1 MENNFQ
7 YKTINSPGYGE
18 FRDRGSKF
26 LAHIF
31 PIVNGEEAGN
41 ALEGI
46 RKLHGKANH
55 HCFAWR
61 LGLDGLKYRANDD
74 GEPSGT
80 AGKPIL
86 GQIDSNGL
94 TNVLIVVTR
103 YFGGTLLGTSG
114 LINAYRLAAAA
125 AIDNADVIEKEL
137 SDYYVF
143 YCDYGK
149 MPLIMDA
156 AKKYELTIIRQ
167 SFDLNCELTIEFP
180 KSKWDGK
187 LVQFIAQA
195 LSLRIDQVNSTLL
208 LPHLKWELKGTW

>member
-1 MENNFQ
+1 MNHNFQ

-26 LAHIF
+26 LAYIF
-31 PIVNGEEAGN
+31 PIVNGDEAGN
-41 ALEGI
+41 ALEEI

-55 HCFAWR
+55 HCFAMR

-86 GQIDSNGL
+86 GQIDSYGL
-94 TNVLIVVTR
+94 TNVLIIVTR

-114 LINAYRLAAAA
+114 LIIAYRAAAAA
-125 AIDNADVIEKEL
+125 AIENAGVIEKEL
-137 SDYYVF
+137 SDYFIF
-143 YCDYGK
+143 YCDYSK
-149 MPLIMDA
+149 MPLIMDT
-156 AKKYELTIIRQ
+156 AKKYDLPIIKQ
-167 SFDLNCELTIEFP
+167 SFDLSCEITIQFP

-187 LVQFIAQA
+187 LTIFLAQA
-195 LSLRIDQVNSTLL
+195 LSLRTDQVDPILL
-208 LPHLKWELKGTW
+208 LPHLKWELQGTW

>member
-1 MENNFQ
+1 MKNNFQ

-31 PIVNGEEAGN
+31 PIVNGDDAGN
-41 ALEGI
+41 ALEEI

-61 LGLDGLKYRANDD
+61 IGLDGLKYRANDD

-125 AIDNADVIEKEL
+125 AIDHAVVIEKEL
-137 SDYYVF
+137 SDYFVF
-143 YCDYGK
+143 YCDYSK

-156 AKKYELTIIRQ
+156 AKKYELTIIKQ
-167 SFDLNCELTIEFP
+167 SFDLNCEITIQFP

-187 LVQFIAQA
+187 LTIFLANA
-195 LSLRIDQVNSTLL
+195 LSLRTDQVDPTFL
-208 LPHLKWELKGTW
+208 LPHLKWELQGTW

>member
-1 MENNFQ
+1 MKNNFQ

-31 PIVNGEEAGN
+31 PIVNGDDAGN
-41 ALEGI
+41 ALEEI

-61 LGLDGLKYRANDD
+61 IGLDGLKYRANDD

-125 AIDNADVIEKEL
+125 AIDNASVIEKEL
-137 SDYYVF
+137 SDYYIF
-143 YCDYGK
+143 YCDYSK

-167 SFDLNCELTIEFP
+167 SFDFNCELTIQFP
-180 KSKWDGK
+180 KSKWEGK
-187 LVQFIAQA
+187 LPQFIAQA
-195 LSLRIDQVNSTLL
+195 LSLRIDQVDPTLL
-208 LPHLKWELKGTW
+208 LPHLKWEFQGTW

>member
-156 AKKYELTIIRQ
+156 AKKYDLTILKQ
-167 SFDLNCELTIEFP
+167 SFDLNCELTIQFP

-187 LVQFIAQA
+187 LPQFIAQA
-195 LSLRIDQVNSTLL
+195 LSLRTDQVDHTLL
-208 LPHLKWELKGTW
+208 LPHLKWELQGTW

>member
-1 MENNFQ
+1 MKNNFQ

-31 PIVNGEEAGN
+31 PIVSGDDAGN
-41 ALEGI
+41 ALEEI
-46 RKLHGKANH
+46 RKLHAKANH

-61 LGLDGLKYRANDD
+61 IGLDGLKYRANDD

-125 AIDNADVIEKEL
+125 AIDHAVVIEKEL
-137 SDYYVF
+137 SDYFVF
-143 YCDYGK
+143 YCDYSK

-156 AKKYELTIIRQ
+156 AKKYELTIIKQ
-167 SFDLNCELTIEFP
+167 SFDLNCEITIQFP

-187 LVQFIAQA
+187 LTIFLANA
-195 LSLRIDQVNSTLL
+195 LSLRTDQVDPTFL
-208 LPHLKWELKGTW
+208 LPHLKWELQGTW

>member
-1 MENNFQ
+1 MNHNFQ

-31 PIVNGEEAGN
+31 PIVNGDEAGN
-41 ALEGI
+41 ALEEI

-61 LGLDGLKYRANDD
+61 IGLDGLKYRANDD

-86 GQIDSNGL
+86 GQIDSYGL

-114 LINAYRLAAAA
+114 LINAYRAAAAA
-125 AIDNADVIEKEL
+125 AIDHAGVIEKEL
-137 SDYYVF
+137 SDYFVF
-143 YCDYGK
+143 YCDYSK

-156 AKKYELTIIRQ
+156 AKKYDLPIIKQ
-167 SFDLNCELTIEFP
+167 SFDLICEITIQFP

-187 LVQFIAQA
+187 ITIFLAHA
-195 LSLRIDQVNSTLL
+195 LSLRTDQVDPALL
-208 LPHLKWELKGTW
+208 LPHLKWELQGTW